1 MENRIAHS
9 RISTHTN
16 EAQARAVLS
25 YANQMNNRREIIGWM
40 TYDWANSAFFT
51 VVVGVLVGP
60 YLLSLAERA
69 VGSDGV
75 VLDLFVFQVTPK
87 GLPAFCTAVSVISMV
102 AMLPVLGAIAD
113 YTHLKKSMMAVFC
126 YMGVV
131 AGALL
136 FFVTDSYVACSLL
149 FIVGNMSFAA
159 ANVFYNAFLIDIT
172 TEDLR
177 DKVSSYGY
185 GAGYLSGFIV
195 LVLNL
200 IFLKY
205 AEDWFGISTGTAV
218 RISFLFASLWWG
230 AFAVVTFLLVKT
242 RDADKK
248 LPHDKNLVTVG
259 FSEVWA
265 TLKELRRLRYTMLF
279 LVAYLFYND
288 GIQTV
293 ILQSSVFISYELFT
307 SKGLAEDPA
316 FLITIFGVAQISAF
330 AGALIFERIAR
341 VIGAKRT
348 IMLALVVWCGIV
360 IYAYGFFETKL
371 QAYIMGGAIGA
382 VLGAAQALSRS
393 LYSQMI
399 PRGREASFF
408 GLYEISEKGTSWMGQ
423 LMFTI
428 IVGATGSFR
437 HAILGLIVFFIVGTI
452 VLLFTDTKRAIH
464 EAGNLTP
471 EEAHVSHSPEV
482 S

>member
-1 MENRIAHS
+1 
-9 RISTHTN
+9 
-16 EAQARAVLS
+16 
-25 YANQMNNRREIIGWM
+25 M

-60 YLLSLAERA
+60 YLLALAEKA

-75 VLDLFVFQVTPK
+75 VLNLFLFNVTPK

-102 AMLPVLGAIAD
+102 AVLPVLGAIAD
-113 YTHLKKSMMAVFC
+113 YTNLKKSMMAVFC
-126 YMGVV
+126 YIGVI

-136 FFVTDSYVACSLL
+136 FFVTDSYIACSLL
-149 FIVGNMSFAA
+149 FIVSNMSFAA

-185 GAGYLSGFIV
+185 GCGYLSGFIV

-205 AEDWFGISTGTAV
+205 ANDWFGISTGTAV

-230 AFAVVTFLLVKT
+230 AFAVVTFFLVKT
-242 RDADKK
+242 RDPGKEV
-248 LPHDKNLVTVG
+248 PHDKNLVTVG
-259 FSEVWA
+259 FSEVWV
-265 TLKELRRLRYTMLF
+265 TLKELRRLKYTMLF

-307 SKGLAEDPA
+307 SKGFEDDPS
-316 FLITIFGVAQISAF
+316 FLIMIFGVAQISAF

-341 VIGAKRT
+341 AIGAKRT
-348 IMLALVVWCGIV
+348 IIVALAIWCCIV
-360 IYAYGFFETKL
+360 IYAFGFFETKT
-371 QAYIMGGAIGA
+371 QAYIMGGAIGM

-428 IVGATGSFR
+428 IVGVTGSFR
-437 HAILGLIVFFIVGTI
+437 HAILGLIFFFIVGTI

-471 EEAHVSHSPEV
+471 EEASKS
-482 S
+482 